1 MGVTGKILSTGDAG
15 AYVASPACVARTW
28 QLPVAIKTMFSE
40 EIVHTSKVKDVSN
53 TVNPEVLEAL
63 EATFFGLVFRTCEPG
78 SAKVIV

>member
-1 MGVTGKILSTGDAG
+1 M
-15 AYVASPACVARTW
+15 
-28 QLPVAIKTMFSE
+28 
-40 EIVHTSKVKDVSN
+40 VHTSKVKDVSN